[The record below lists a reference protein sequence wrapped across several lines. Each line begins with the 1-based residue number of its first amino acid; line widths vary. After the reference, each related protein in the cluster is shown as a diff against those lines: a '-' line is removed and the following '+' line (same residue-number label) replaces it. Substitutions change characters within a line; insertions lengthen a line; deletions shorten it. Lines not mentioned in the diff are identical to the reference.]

1 MNNDFNSKCIKN
13 ISFSTVTFSNCRL
26 LSEGFK
32 LRQKK
37 IKYRY
42 GYFMFS
48 AEKR

>member
-1 MNNDFNSKCIKN
+1 MVLILNTLKIFL
-13 ISFSTVTFSNCRL
+13 SFSTVTFSNCRL

-42 GYFMFS
+42 GYIMFS
-48 AEKR
+48 AGKR